1 MKSLTVCSQ
10 MGVSYSTP
18 YPLPPS
24 LTPST
29 GLALTPRSLARHRP
43 DSYVEQ
49 WTASVR
55 QALPSQTALTVTYL
69 GAHGVH
75 LFRRGYTNL
84 IDPTINT
91 RPLPRYPSEIDTK
104 YNQGASNFN
113 ALVTSVNRRFQGGL
127 FLAGNYMYSHALNDG
142 SVGAGD
148 ADAAQNVACF
158 PCDYASSDFDARHSG
173 TSSAVYELP
182 FGRGRRY
189 LSAGTA
195 AELLAGDGP

>member
-1 MKSLTVCSQ
+1 VCSRQVWLCAAGLCQKSTFTHTTRGHATKSLTVCNQ

-18 YPLPPS
+18 DPLPPS

-29 GLALTPRSLARHRP
+29 GLALTPRSLAHHRP

-49 WTASVR
+49 WTASVQ
-55 QALPSQTALTVTYL
+55 QALSSQTALTVTYL

-104 YNQGASNFN
+104 YNRV
-113 ALVTSVNRRFQGGL
+113 LRTSMHSYERE
-127 FLAGNYMYSHALNDG
+127 
-142 SVGAGD
+142 
-148 ADAAQNVACF
+148 
-158 PCDYASSDFDARHSG
+158 SS
-173 TSSAVYELP
+173 L
-182 FGRGRRY
+182 
-189 LSAGTA
+189 
-195 AELLAGDGP
+195 

>member
-49 WTASVR
+49 WTASVQ
-55 QALPSQTALTVTYL
+55 QALPSQTALTITYL
-69 GAHGVH
+69 GGAWSSPVPPRLHQSDRPNH
-75 LFRRGYTNL
+75 QYA
-84 IDPTINT
+84 
-91 RPLPRYPSEIDTK
+91 PLPRYPSEIDTK

-127 FLAGNYMYSHALNDG
+127 FLAGNYMYSHALE
-142 SVGAGD
+142 
-148 ADAAQNVACF
+148 
-158 PCDYASSDFDARHSG
+158 RRI
-173 TSSAVYELP
+173 
-182 FGRGRRY
+182 GRGRRR
-189 LSAGTA
+189 
-195 AELLAGDGP
+195 